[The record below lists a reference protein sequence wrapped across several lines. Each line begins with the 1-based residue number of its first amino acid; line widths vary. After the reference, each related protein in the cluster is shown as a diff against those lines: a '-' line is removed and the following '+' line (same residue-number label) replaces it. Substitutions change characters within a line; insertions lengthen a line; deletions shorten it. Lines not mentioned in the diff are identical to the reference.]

1 MSITDALKELEALQR
16 EAKENAERNPAK
28 WGAVADAFGVALKVM
43 AEPVKELRQAMS
55 QKAYWA
61 CVERDRSLDN
71 SDRLF
76 LEGRYRAF
84 EEADALVSKGAP
96 AKKEG
101 AK

>member
-1 MSITDALKELEALQR
+1 MSITEALKELEALQK
-16 EAKENAERNPAK
+16 EAKENAARNPAK

-43 AEPVKELRQAMS
+43 AEPIKELRQAMS

-84 EEADALVSKGAP
+84 EEADTLLNKGVP